1 MAQCLSLAQRQ
12 LVPSSSFQLPF
23 SQLPNTF
30 FGFKKAMNSKQM
42 YQKWTVSL
50 VIIATTSAVRSS
62 GSQLASSTLEADDS
76 LRIMGEESQTMVE
89 RISTQRR
96 LERRSQNW
104 NKRLQVIVTPILCSI
119 TDTEQW
125 TNGPDMQ
132 NLPLFK
138 QPCQISPCIGVS
150 IISTAGYS
158 LSYSMKSPAWSRNLT
173 LVTVGIWPMV
183 ETGFFHRSTKI
194 LEAILKSP
202 LLHQQILN
210 LPTGGGR
217 L

>member
-1 MAQCLSLAQRQ
+1 MQSL
-12 LVPSSSFQLPF
+12 PS
-23 SQLPNTF
+23 
-30 FGFKKAMNSKQM
+30 
-42 YQKWTVSL
+42 
-50 VIIATTSAVRSS
+50 
-62 GSQLASSTLEADDS
+62 
-76 LRIMGEESQTMVE
+76 
-89 RISTQRR
+89 
-96 LERRSQNW
+96 
-104 NKRLQVIVTPILCSI
+104 
-119 TDTEQW
+119 
-125 TNGPDMQ
+125 
-132 NLPLFK
+132 FK
-138 QPCQISPCIGVS
+138 QANQISPCIGAS
-150 IISTAGYS
+150 TISTAGYS